1 MNKLFFSI
9 LFSFFII
16 SLSAQPDKTTRSVSK
31 QDFETIKTYED
42 TLALLSFMIVN
53 DSLKTNR
60 LLAVKKLIPTLVTA
74 LKHKN
79 SFQYPFERLK
89 SISIQYPA
97 DSTFRIF
104 TWQLYVDENDY
115 RYFGVIQMNTPELK
129 LFPLKDRSFEVA
141 DVNKDILPPEKWYGV
156 VYYNL
161 KEFDTNEGRKYLLF
175 GYDGYSFH
183 TKRKLIDVL
192 SFKEGKPVFGSP
204 VFVSLDPNYPHAPKN
219 RIVLTFSAAASVKLN
234 YDGHLDIII
243 FDHLIFGSSE
253 VPGQAPS
260 NLPDGSYEGYQLKNG
275 QWEYINKVYD
285 HVYEK
290 APREKPVFDDKNKKD
305 IFGKEN

>member
-1 MNKLFFSI
+1 MDKLLFSI
-9 LFSFFII
+9 LFLLTIFSV
-16 SLSAQPDKTTRSVSK
+16 SAQPDKATQSNLPSG
-31 QDFETIKTYED
+31 FETIKTYED
-42 TLALLSFMIVN
+42 TLGLLSFLIVN
-53 DSLKTNR
+53 DSLEENR
-60 LLAVKKLIPTLVTA
+60 LLAVKKFIPTLVKA
-74 LKHKN
+74 LKQEN

-115 RYFGVIQMNTPELK
+115 RYFGAIQMNTSSLK
-129 LFPLKDRSFEVA
+129 LFPLQDRSYEVA
-141 DVNKDILPPEKWYGV
+141 DVYNEILPPEKWYGA

-161 KEFDTNEGRKYLLF
+161 KEFDTSEGKKYLLF
-175 GYDGYSFH
+175 GYDGFSFD

-192 SFKEGKPVFGSP
+192 SFEDGKPVFGSP
-204 VFVSLDPNYPHAPKN
+204 VFVSTDPEHPHEPKN

-234 YDGHLDIII
+234 YDGHLDMII
-243 FDHLIFGSSE
+243 FDHLIRGSSE
-253 VPGQAPS
+253 VPGQGPT

-275 QWEYINKVYD
+275 QWEYVNKVFD
-285 HVYEK
+285 HVYET
-290 APREKPVFDDKNKKD
+290 APREEPILNHSKKKD